1 MRDSRKTIHLQGADM
16 TIAVTGAT
24 GQLGR
29 LVVESL
35 IARGTE
41 PGEIVAVVRDTA
53 KADGLRALGVEVREG
68 DYDRPETLTAAL
80 TGVHRL
86 LLISGN
92 AVGQRVAQHTAVI
105 EAARAAGVGFLAYTS
120 ILRADTTPIGLAP
133 EHQATEE
140 KIKNSGI
147 PYAFLR
153 NGWYVENYAGAL
165 AGAVAQG
172 TLYGSAGDGKIAAA
186 TRADFAEAAAV
197 VLINGEP
204 GVYELAGDH
213 GFTLAELAAETAR
226 QSGSPIAYQNLP
238 VADYTQALVGAGLPE
253 GYAGLLADT
262 DTKIAEGHLD
272 DSTGTLSRLIGR
284 PTTPLA
290 DALAAILKG

>member
-1 MRDSRKTIHLQGADM
+1 M

-35 IARGTE
+35 IARGAV

-53 KADGLRALGVEVREG
+53 KAGGLLALGVQVREG

-80 TGVHRL
+80 AGVDRL
-86 LLISGN
+86 LLVSGN
-92 AVGQRVAQHTAVI
+92 AVGRRIAQHTAVI
-105 EAARAAGVGFLAYTS
+105 EAAQAAGVGFLAYTS

-133 EHQATEE
+133 EHLATEE

-147 PYAFLR
+147 RYAFLR
-153 NGWYVENYAGAL
+153 NGWYFENYAGAL
-165 AGAVAQG
+165 AAAVAQG
-172 TLYGSAGDGKIAAA
+172 TLHGSAGEGRIAAA

-197 VLINGEP
+197 VLISGEP

-226 QSGSPIAYQNLP
+226 QSGTPIAYRNLP
-238 VADYTQALVGAGLPE
+238 VTEYQAALVAAGLPE

-272 DSTGTLSRLIGR
+272 DSTGTLSRLVGR
-284 PTTPLA
+284 PTTPLT
-290 DALAAILKG
+290 DAVAAILKN